1 MRKYLVIL
9 LLLSSTVN
17 SADILE
23 TFTDYRETIRR
34 AFDVAIDDEAYAS
47 DSTINQFV
55 RISVATLV
63 APIRSNKKIFTDT
76 TLFLDENYPLDST
89 ITTIYGVYWKSED
102 SVKALD
108 YVPVGQWSKSLGD
121 LKKFLAESELSF
133 EQRPYYYDFTDD
145 ELLLYPVPIRNG
157 DTLKIMALRKVPSL
171 SAVDSL
177 ATIPQNYRAP
187 VFHYA
192 CYLLARAKQ
201 HPLTNNYKADFAE
214 SMALVREEKLEA
226 P

>member
-9 LLLSSTVN
+9 LLLASTSY

-34 AFDVAIDDEAYAS
+34 AFDVAIDDTDYAS
-47 DSTINQFV
+47 DSTLNQFV

-63 APIRSNKKIFTDT
+63 KPIRSNKKIFIDT
-76 TLFLDENYPLDST
+76 TLFLTESYSLDSS
-89 ITTIYGVYWKSED
+89 ITNIYGVYWKSED
-102 SVKALD
+102 SVVALD
-108 YVPVGQWSKSLGD
+108 HVPVGQWSKNLGD
-121 LKKFLAESELSF
+121 LKKFLAESDLPLSA
-133 EQRPYYYDFTDD
+133 RPYYYDFTDD
-145 ELLLYPVPIRNG
+145 ELLLYPVPVKIG

-171 SAVDSL
+171 AAVDSL
-177 ATIPQNYRAP
+177 ATIPQDYRAP

-192 CYLLARAKQ
+192 CYMLARAKQ

-214 SMALVREEKLEA
+214 SMALVREERVEA